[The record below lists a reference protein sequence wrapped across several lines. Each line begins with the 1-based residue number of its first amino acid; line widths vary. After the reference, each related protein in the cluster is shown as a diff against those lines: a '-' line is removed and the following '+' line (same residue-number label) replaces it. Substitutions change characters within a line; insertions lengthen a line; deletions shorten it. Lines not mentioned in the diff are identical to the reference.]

1 MILGTEERDRC
12 QKGLVSCSSDWE
24 HTVVSAEEARAL
36 SMYTAPVLLSW
47 GVCRWIPPRTS
58 LSPELPV
65 TLGSPLRYTAPSGA
79 LSHPPCRP
87 PADLRISF
95 SIRLFL
101 ELLPYT
107 PGVWHTARSDLSLSS
122 PTSQSSPTS
131 GFLFRS
137 PSLSME
143 EEQLLE
149 SRPNVTGLAHHVVF
163 LLR

>member
-1 MILGTEERDRC
+1 MIPGTEERDSC

-24 HTVVSAEEARAL
+24 QTVMSAEEPRAL

-47 GVCRWIPPRTS
+47 GVCRWITPRIS

-65 TLGSPLRYTAPSGA
+65 TLGSPLPYTAPSGA
-79 LSHPPCRP
+79 LFHPLCRP

-101 ELLPYT
+101 ELWLYT
-107 PGVWHTARSDLSLSS
+107 PGVWHTARSDLSL
-122 PTSQSSPTS
+122 
-131 GFLFRS
+131 FLFQR
-137 PSLSME
+137 LNR
-143 EEQLLE
+143 LRRLDFYF
-149 SRPNVTGLAHHVVF
+149 AHPHVVF